1 MSDNQWFRGKIIEIS
16 NEEDGE
22 WLSVCFGKN
31 KIVEQKRDANTIR
44 PITENDADEES
55 DESAYDTD
63 DSLSYSD
70 YGSDEDEKEKQKIK
84 RVKKKLSKHHELVIL
99 WVRESGTSMFNGKY
113 VYSTTTET
121 GYPIFEHV
129 DNKYLIIKQNEVE
142 LRWEFL
148 NTTKK
153 TPLQVFYYANS
164 YKEFPPSSGWGQTQY
179 GDLPNP
185 ILKLDQKK

>member
-22 WLSVCFGKN
+22 WLSVVVDNK
-31 KIVEQKRDANTIR
+31 KIVEQQRDASTIR
-44 PITENDADEES
+44 PITANDEEQSAES
-55 DESAYDTD
+55 DYDDSDYDTD
-63 DSLSYSD
+63 ESDS
-70 YGSDEDEKEKQKIK
+70 DEKEKKERKVK
-84 RVKKKLSKHHELVIL
+84 RIKKKLSKHHELVIL

-129 DNKYLIIKQNEVE
+129 DNKYLLIKQNEDD

-153 TPLQVFYYANS
+153 SQAFYYVNND
-164 YKEFPPSSGWGQTQY
+164 KEFPPSSGWGQTQY